1 MSASASDARTTTAPA
16 MPPRIS
22 HGDLRLL
29 IDGDWLTAQGRR
41 TMPMINPATE
51 EVLGQLP
58 LASAADLDRA
68 LEAARRTWPVWR
80 SMAPVQ
86 RGRILRRAAEILRS
100 RAEEIAR
107 LATLEEGKTLAETR
121 IEVGMSANIFEW
133 YAEEGRRAYGRVL
146 PQQSPGVRMTVVRE
160 PVGPV
165 AAFAPW
171 NFPLGNPARKLG
183 AALGAG
189 CTCILKPA
197 EEAPASALS
206 IAAALTE
213 AGVPAG
219 AIAIVFGV
227 PAEVSAHLIASPV
240 IRKISFTGSV
250 PVGKQLMKLAA
261 EGAKRTTMELGGH
274 APVLV
279 FDDVDVDHVLDL
291 SVAAKFRNA
300 GQVCVSPTR
309 FYVHETI
316 YDRFVAGF
324 AARAG
329 ALRVDD
335 GLVEGARM
343 GPLAHARR
351 LAAVAA
357 FVDDARA
364 QGARIAA
371 GGQRI
376 ARRGWFYQPTVLADV
391 PRSARMMNEEPFG
404 PVALVNPFT
413 DFDSV
418 IAEANR
424 LPYGLAA
431 FAFTRD
437 SRRVN
442 LLGEQIEA
450 GMIGIN
456 SFAISVNESPF
467 GGVKESGHGSEEG
480 VEGLEACLVTKFITE
495 S

>member
-1 MSASASDARTTTAPA
+1 MSASITEARSPGAA
-16 MPPRIS
+16 PPRIS
-22 HGDLRLL
+22 HADLRLL
-29 IDGDWLTAQGRR
+29 IDGEWLSAQDRM
-41 TMPMINPATE
+41 TVPVINPATE

-58 LASAADLDRA
+58 LASKGDLDRA
-68 LEAARRTWPVWR
+68 LEAARRAWPGWR
-80 SMAPVQ
+80 AMAPVQ

-107 LATLEEGKTLAETR
+107 LATMEEGKTLTETR

-197 EEAPASALS
+197 EEAPASALA
-206 IAAALTE
+206 IASALVE
-213 AGVPAG
+213 AGVPSG
-219 AIAIVFGV
+219 VIAVVFGV
-227 PAEVSAHLIASPV
+227 PAEISAHLIASPV

-274 APVLV
+274 APVIV
-279 FDDVDVDHVLDL
+279 FDDVDVEQVLEM

-309 FYVHETI
+309 FYVQEAI
-316 YDRFVAGF
+316 YERFVTGF
-324 AARAG
+324 AARAN

-335 GLVEGARM
+335 GLLDGVRM

-351 LAAVAA
+351 LAAVQA
-357 FVDDARA
+357 FVEDARSA
-364 QGARIAA
+364 GARIAA
-371 GGQRI
+371 GGERI
-376 ARRGWFYQPTVLADV
+376 ARRGWFHQPTVLADV
-391 PRSARMMNEEPFG
+391 PGSARMMNEEPFG
-404 PVALVNPFT
+404 PVALVNPFR

-456 SFAISVNESPF
+456 SFAISVPESPF

-480 VEGLEACLVTKFITE
+480 IEGLEACLVTKFITE

>member
-1 MSASASDARTTTAPA
+1 MSAAAAAPRPESANVLPQV
-16 MPPRIS
+16 S
-22 HGDLRLL
+22 HEDLRLL
-29 IDGDWLTAQGRR
+29 IDGEWLGAAGRR
-41 TMPMINPATE
+41 TIPVVNPATE
-51 EVLGQLP
+51 AVLGQLP
-58 LASAADLDRA
+58 LATPADLDRA
-68 LEAARRTWPVWR
+68 LEAAARAWPAWR
-80 SMAPVQ
+80 AMAPVQ

-100 RAEEIAR
+100 RTEVTAR
-107 LATLEEGKTLAETR
+107 LATMEEGKPLAETR

-197 EEAPASALS
+197 EEAPASALA
-206 IAAALTE
+206 IANALVE
-213 AGVPAG
+213 ADVPAG
-219 AIAIVFGV
+219 VIAVVFGV

-261 EGAKRTTMELGGH
+261 DGAKRTTMELGGH
-274 APVLV
+274 APVIV

-291 SVAAKFRNA
+291 AVTAKYRNA

-309 FYVHETI
+309 FYVAEGI
-316 YDRFVAGF
+316 YAQFVAGF
-324 AARAG
+324 AERAR

-335 GLVEGARM
+335 GLLDGVRM

-351 LAAVAA
+351 LAAIEA
-357 FVDDARA
+357 FVADARD
-364 QGARIAA
+364 QGARVAA
-371 GGQRI
+371 GGCRMD
-376 ARRGWFYQPTVLADV
+376 RKGWFHEPTVLADV
-391 PRSARMMNEEPFG
+391 PSTARMMNEEPFG
-404 PVALVNPFT
+404 PVALVNPFR
-413 DFDSV
+413 DFDAV
-418 IAEANR
+418 IREANR

-456 SFAISVNESPF
+456 SFAISVPESPF
-467 GGVKESGHGSEEG
+467 GGMKESGHGSEEG
-480 VEGLEACLVTKFITE
+480 IEGLEACLVTKFITE